1 MKVKRATAYSLHAV
15 MYMVRHATQLP
26 VTVNVIAKAEGIPFG
41 YLSKI
46 FQKLIKADI
55 IKTSKDHKRG
65 YVFAREPEEISL
77 LELFETI
84 EGGPLFT
91 DCFMKHCEC
100 GGTPENCSIY
110 ACWIKSTKKINDYLT
125 NTSIVDAAWHHPEHR
140 FHELPIP
147 E

>member
-15 MYMVRHATQLP
+15 MYMIRHATQLP

-46 FQKLIKADI
+46 FQKLIKSNI
-55 IKTSKDHKRG
+55 LKTSKDHKKG

-84 EGGPLFT
+84 EGGPLFA